1 MVEHWGPLKSDE
13 LTTAILRRLA
23 VKQGL
28 AKHLAGKYFALHR
41 QAENKCLFVA
51 AGDPN
56 SIVPGD
62 GLICTVTI
70 RLFTAAVHQRK
81 QMNPNA
87 DRLWPGP
94 RWALAALLAI
104 LGMLGPFSIDTY
116 IPAFSGMA
124 QSLGATPV
132 QMQQTLSAYLFGF
145 AFMNLFHGA
154 LADSFGRRPVVL
166 WGIAIFTLASA
177 GCALSQS
184 VGQVVFFRAL
194 QGLSTGAG
202 IVVSRAV
209 IRDMYAPAQAQQVMS
224 QVTIYFGVAPA
235 LAPIVG
241 GWLFV
246 HLGWHSI
253 FWFLT
258 GIGVVL
264 WVLNYRLLPET
275 LHPDARQP
283 FEVRHLMRGYWQLGS
298 SPRFLLLALAS
309 GIPFNGMF
317 LYVLAAPA
325 FLGEHLGLQPTQFF
339 WFFMLTISGIMS
351 GAWLSGRLAGKI
363 APKLQIRHGFVIM
376 LATSLL
382 NLFANLMFTA
392 HASWALIPIGIFAF
406 GWALMVPVVTLLV
419 LDLYPERRG
428 MASSLQAF
436 IGSTANGLVAGVI
449 APLVMH
455 STAALAA
462 VSLLMMCIGLA
473 AWLYLHYRWPEIGRA
488 VAR

>member
-1 MVEHWGPLKSDE
+1 
-13 LTTAILRRLA
+13 
-23 VKQGL
+23 
-28 AKHLAGKYFALHR
+28 
-41 QAENKCLFVA
+41 
-51 AGDPN
+51 
-56 SIVPGD
+56 
-62 GLICTVTI
+62 
-70 RLFTAAVHQRK
+70 
-81 QMNPNA
+81 MNPNA
-87 DRLWPGP
+87 QKLWPGP
-94 RWALAALLAI
+94 RWTLAVLLAL

-116 IPAFSGMA
+116 LPAFSSIA
-124 QSLGATPV
+124 RTLGATPV

-166 WGIAIFTLASA
+166 WGIAVFTLASA
-177 GCALSQS
+177 GCALSHS
-184 VGQVVFFRAL
+184 IGQLVFFRAL

-209 IRDMYAPAQAQQVMS
+209 IRDMFPPAQAQQVMS

-258 GIGVVL
+258 AVGGVL
-264 WVLNYRLLPET
+264 WAANYRFLPET
-275 LHPDARQP
+275 LHVTQRQP
-283 FEVRHLMRGYWQLGS
+283 FEVKHLMRGYWQIGA

-309 GIPFNGMF
+309 GVPFNGMF
-317 LYVLAAPA
+317 LYVLSAPA
-325 FLGEHLGLQPTQFF
+325 FLGEHMNLQPTQFF
-339 WFFMLTISGIMS
+339 WFFVLTISGIMS
-351 GAWLSGRLAGKI
+351 GAWLSGRLAGKVS
-363 APKLQIRHGFVIM
+363 PKKQIRHGFVIM
-376 LATSLL
+376 LSVSIL
-382 NLFANLMFTA
+382 NLLANLLFTA
-392 HASWALIPIGIFAF
+392 HVSWALIPIAVFSF

-436 IGSTANGLVAGVI
+436 ISSTANGIVAGVI

-462 VSLLMMCIGLA
+462 VSLGLMCIGLV
-473 AWLYLHYRWPEIGRA
+473 AWLHLHARWPDIGRA
-488 VAR
+488 VSAHDEA